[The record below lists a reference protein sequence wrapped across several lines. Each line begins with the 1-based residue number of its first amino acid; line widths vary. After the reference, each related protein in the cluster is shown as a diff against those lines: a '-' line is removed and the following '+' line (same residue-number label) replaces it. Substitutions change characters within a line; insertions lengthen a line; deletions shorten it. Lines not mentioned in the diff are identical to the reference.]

1 MLVDNHVGWL
11 LQNNQPTLGDWLRR
25 PIRLLSVLGAIL
37 IFYILIIFIPKQ
49 PETVFGFSYVKS
61 SYDWSAL
68 TQKYPVDNITPLPTG
83 SPRKLPSVQHDFSSD
98 ASPSEDRLS
107 VLADRRTAVKD
118 AFVKSWDS
126 YKASAWMYDELRPT
140 SGGGINTLGGWAA
153 TLVDALDTMWIM
165 DLKDDF
171 YQAAAAACT
180 IDWETTDTSINMFEI
195 TIRHLGGLLSAF
207 DLSQESA
214 LLKKAIELGDLLYA
228 GFDTPNRMPPFWL
241 NFDEAKDGELE
252 AGTRDPSASV
262 TSSGLEFTRLAQL
275 TGDNKYYDAIDR
287 VARFLESTQ
296 NSTALPGM
304 WPIYLNMQTQDVNID
319 SDFTLGALADS
330 LYEYLLKTFIILG
343 GLEPMYEQ
351 MYRTAMDT
359 VTEYL
364 LFRPML
370 PDQDDILFTGDV
382 SVNSNADKPR
392 LTAEAQHLGCFVG
405 GMYGLGGKIFD
416 IPEHVTYGEKVA
428 KGCAWMYDAMPTGI
442 MPEVYNLISCSTLEP
457 CDWDEETWDVKSG
470 GINTLTKGVVS
481 ADDPRYL
488 LRPEAIESIFLMYRI
503 TGDEEY
509 QEMAWRMFQ
518 SIKNATETSVAF
530 ATINDVT
537 VTTGETD
544 KTNSMESFWL
554 AETLKYFWLIFSS
567 PDVINLDEYVL
578 NTEAHPLR
586 RPT

>member
-98 ASPSEDRLS
+98 ASPSEERLS

-330 LYEYLLKTFIILG
+330 LYEYLLKTSIILG

-518 SIKNATETSVAF
+518 SIKNATETSLAF